1 MRTLKLIIRNAFR
14 HKLRTGLTLLGITIA
29 ILAFG
34 MLRTMVSAW
43 YAGVEASSANRLV
56 IRNSISLIFPLPL
69 AYKDKIRQVSGVNL
83 ISWGNWFGGVYIEE
97 KNFFPN
103 FAVEPKSYLALYPE
117 YVIPDMQRTTFIN
130 DRKGAVAGK
139 KTADK
144 FGWKVGDTIT
154 LKGTIFPGNWEF
166 TIRGIYKGKDRS
178 VDETQLFF
186 HWDYLNETMRKTA
199 SLRADQVGFYMI
211 GITNP
216 NLAGEVSTTIDGTF
230 KNSLAETLT
239 ETEKAFQMSFVS
251 MTEAIL
257 VAIQFVSIVI
267 IVIIMAV
274 VANTMAMTARERIGE
289 YAVFKT
295 LGFGGWFIAGL
306 IFGESLFIS
315 LLGTAIGI
323 GLTFPVAAAF
333 ADYLGT
339 YLPHLLRGAAD
350 GLSGHRRGDTR
361 GVRGGHLS
369 HLASREDPHCRWSQE
384 DRLSFA
390 QPGIRILASGVRINK
405 RKKPGMGR
413 DRRTSGAIGLC

>member
-1 MRTLKLIIRNAFR
+1 MRTLKLFFRNAFR
-14 HKLRTGLTLLGITIA
+14 HKLRTGLTILGITIA

-34 MLRTMVSAW
+34 MLRTMVNAW

-56 IRNSISLIFPLPL
+56 IRNAISLVFPLPL
-69 AYKDKIRQVSGVNL
+69 AYKDKIRQVGGVTL
-83 ISWGNWFGGVYIEE
+83 VSWGNWFGGVYIEE

-103 FAVEPKSYLALYPE
+103 FAVEPRSFLALYPE
-117 YVIPDMQRTTFIN
+117 YLLPDMQRASFLS

-139 KTADK
+139 KVADK
-144 FGWKVGDTIT
+144 FGWKVGDTVT

-166 TIRGIYKGKDRS
+166 TIRAIYRGKDRS
-178 VDETQLFF
+178 VDETQFFF
-186 HWDYLNETMRKTA
+186 HWDYLDETMKKTTPR
-199 SLRADQVGFYMI
+199 RAGQVGYYII
-211 GITNP
+211 GIANP
-216 NLAGEVSTTIDGTF
+216 NLAGEVSAAIDATF

-257 VAIQFVSIVI
+257 VAIQLVSIVI

-306 IFGESLFIS
+306 IFGESLLIS

-339 YLPHLLRGAAD
+339 YFPIFFVERTTIFMDLAAGVLVGVVAALFPTWRAVRIRIAD
-350 GLSGHRRGDTR
+350 GLRR
-361 GVRGGHLS
+361 
-369 HLASREDPHCRWSQE
+369 
-384 DRLSFA
+384 
-390 QPGIRILASGVRINK
+390 
-405 RKKPGMGR
+405 
-413 DRRTSGAIGLC
+413 IG